1 MQSLTTARFT
11 PGMAIRMF
19 ADVAIL
25 QLALIAAMGLR
36 LFALVAFE
44 GVGARDGISTEVVL
58 TEKFWQFLTFYTQS
72 AWPLTAIC
80 LTFFYMFGFYTYGRY
95 YQGRYKALVV
105 FQAVT
110 LCYMTFGFVT
120 FFFRANALDM
130 VPRGA
135 LLMAYILSVISLIGA
150 RVWTRMWEQIV
161 RPEHAVWHGHGSTDR
176 LVLVIGGAG
185 YIGSAL
191 VPKLLERGYHV
202 RVLDAL
208 LFGPDPIAG
217 FVDHPNL
224 EIIEG
229 DFRHVENVVEAI
241 QNVDSVVHLGAIVG
255 DPACNL
261 DESLTIDINL
271 SATRMIAELAKSAGV
286 GRFIFASTCSVY
298 GACDD
303 VLDEHSIVKPVS
315 LYGNTKLASERVLL
329 SMANDRFAPTI
340 VRFATI
346 YGFSGRTRF
355 DLVVNLLTAK
365 AKIDGEITVFGGNQW
380 RPFIHVDDAAAAV
393 DVVLNAPTELVGREI
408 FNVGSNEQNHTI
420 AEIGEKVHQHVVDAR
435 LTFSDNDGDIR
446 NYRVDFSKIHN
457 RLNYSPQWTVDQGI
471 QQVLEA
477 IASGEVTDYQDIRYS
492 NVAFL
497 RQEGTDALQR
507 DNWARELLQD
517 LSKE

>member
-1 MQSLTTARFT
+1 MQSLTNTRFT
-11 PGMAIRMF
+11 PGMAVRMF

-36 LFALVAFE
+36 LFVLVAFQ
-44 GVGARDGISTEVVL
+44 GVDTEYEL
-58 TEKFWQFLTFYTQS
+58 TEMFWHYLTFYTQS

-80 LTFFYMFGFYTYGRY
+80 LAFFYMFGFYTYGRY

-110 LCYMTFGFVT
+110 LGYITFGFVS
-120 FFFRANALDM
+120 FFFRADSLDKF
-130 VPRGA
+130 PRGA
-135 LLMAYILSVISLIGA
+135 LLLAYVFSVLSLVGA

-161 RPEHAVWHGHGSTDR
+161 RPEHEAVSGGQGEDR
-176 LVLVIGGAG
+176 HVLVIGGAG

-191 VPKLLERGYHV
+191 VPKLLDRGYHV
-202 RVLDAL
+202 RLLDAL
-208 LFGPDPIAG
+208 LFGNEPIAE
-217 FVDHPNL
+217 FIDHPNF

-229 DFRHVENVVEAI
+229 DFRHVENVVEAM
-241 QNVDSVVHLGAIVG
+241 QHVDSVVHLGAIVG

-261 DESLTIDINL
+261 DESLTIDVNL

-286 GRFIFASTCSVY
+286 SRFIFASTCSVY

-303 VLDEHSIVKPVS
+303 VLDEYSIVKPVS

-329 SMANDRFAPTI
+329 SMANDRFTPTI

-365 AKIDGEITVFGGNQW
+365 AKIDGEITVFGGDQW
-380 RPFIHVDDAAAAV
+380 RPFVHVDDAAAAV
-393 DVVLNAPTELVGREI
+393 ALTLDAPLTLVGSEI

-420 AEIGEKVHQHVVDAR
+420 GQIGEMVQQHVFEAK
-435 LTFSDNDGDIR
+435 LTVTGNDGDVR
-446 NYRVDFSKIHN
+446 NYRVDFSKIRN
-457 RLNYSPQWTVDQGI
+457 RLNYSPNWTVDQGI

-477 IASGEVTDYQDIRYS
+477 IATGEVTNYQDIRYS

-497 RQEGTDALQR
+497 RQEGTDAFQR

-517 LSKE
+517 LSND

>member
-1 MQSLTTARFT
+1 MQRLTKARFT
-11 PGMAIRMF
+11 PGMVVRMF
-19 ADVAIL
+19 ADAAIL

-36 LFALVAFE
+36 LFWLVAFE
-44 GVGARDGISTEVVL
+44 IDQVEEGSGIEYVL
-58 TEKFWQFLTFYTQS
+58 TERFWDYLTFYTRS

-80 LTFFYMFGFYTYGRY
+80 LAFFYMFGFYTYGRY

-110 LCYMTFGFVT
+110 LSYMRFGFVT
-120 FFFRANALDM
+120 FFFRAITLSEI
-130 VPRGA
+130 PRGA
-135 LLMAYILSVISLIGA
+135 LLLAYVFSVLSLVGA

-161 RPEHAVWHGHGSTDR
+161 RPEHEAISRRSGR
-176 LVLVIGGAG
+176 CVLVIGGAG

-191 VPKLLERGYHV
+191 VRKLLERGYHV
-202 RVLDAL
+202 RLLDAL
-208 LFGPDPIAG
+208 LFGKEPIAH
-217 FVDHPNL
+217 FSDHPNV

-229 DFRHVENVVEAI
+229 DFRHVENVVEAM

-261 DESLTIDINL
+261 DESLTIDVNL

-286 GRFIFASTCSVY
+286 QRIVFASTCSVY
-298 GACDD
+298 GACDE

-315 LYGNTKLASERVLL
+315 LYGNTKLASERVLF
-329 SMANDRFAPTI
+329 SMANDHFRPTV

-365 AKIDGEITVFGGNQW
+365 AKIDGEITVFGGDQW
-380 RPFIHVDDAAAAV
+380 RPFVHGDDAAVAV
-393 DVVLNAPTELVGREI
+393 DVILDAPIELVGREI
-408 FNVGSNEQNHTI
+408 FNVGSHEQNHTI
-420 AEIGEKVHQHVVDAR
+420 SEIGEMIQQHVVDAK
-435 LTFSDNDGDIR
+435 LTLSGNDGDIR

-457 RLNYSPQWTVDQGI
+457 WLNYKPNWSVDQGI
-471 QQVLEA
+471 QQVLGA
-477 IASGEVTDYQDIRYS
+477 IASGEVTNYQDTRYS

-497 RQEGTDALQR
+497 RQEGTDTLRR
-507 DNWARELLQD
+507 DEWARKLLRD
-517 LSKE
+517 LANE